1 MKIFNNFFLLVL
13 SFFLTISCSENTS
26 DKGVE
31 TLNYIDVP
39 TYASDD
45 LGVEYANGETS
56 VKLWSPKADSV
67 VFLIFDVSIGGQPLD
82 YFNLK
87 KENNGVWS
95 TEIQK
100 DIKNLYY
107 SFKVKFNDKWM
118 SPEVDPY
125 AKAVGVNG
133 KRGMIVD
140 LNETNP
146 ESWNDYQRPELKSFK
161 DIILYELH
169 VRDLSIASNSGIK
182 NKGKFLGLTE
192 TGSKIGDYSTGI
204 DHIKEMGVTH
214 VHLLPSFDF
223 RSIDET
229 KLDEN
234 KYNWGYDPQN
244 YNTPEGSYSTNPYDG
259 RVRIREFKEM
269 IMAFHKAGIRVVM
282 DVVYNHTGYTSE
294 SNFEQLVP
302 GYFYRTWD
310 DGSFSNSSGCGN
322 ETASEREMFRKFMVQ
337 SVLFWAEEYH
347 IDGFR
352 FDLMGI
358 HDIETMNL
366 ISAELSK
373 LDSSIFIYGEG
384 WTAGDSPLPFEKRAV
399 KANASQLDRIAV
411 FSDDIRDG
419 IKGSWNSEHSK
430 GYVSGNLQNREDVKF
445 GVVASTN
452 HPQLDYEKVSISDCS
467 YSNSPLQTISY
478 VSCHDNHTLFDKLQV
493 SNPGADLQELKR
505 LHKLSN
511 AMVFLSQGVPF
522 LHAGVEMLRTKQGVE
537 NSFESP
543 DSINQIDWQWKV
555 DNIEHVEFYK
565 NLIKLRKAHPALKF
579 ETVEQINANL
589 KFLEIDDQEVLAY
602 QINGREVDD
611 AWKDIIVIFNVSKG
625 SKEFVLESKGW
636 NYGMNASEFY
646 LESGKS
652 VNVDKISVEGQSAV
666 VLYKS

>member
-1 MKIFNNFFLLVL
+1 MKLFNNFFLLLSL
-13 SFFLTISCSENTS
+13 SFLAVSCGDNNGGKQLKSP
-26 DKGVE
+26 D
-31 TLNYIDVP
+31 YIDVA
-39 TYASDD
+39 TYDSDD
-45 LGVEYANGETS
+45 LGVVYKNGITQ

-67 VFLIFDVSIGGQPLD
+67 LFLIFDVSIDGQALD
-82 YFNLK
+82 YFNLEK
-87 KENNGVWS
+87 DNNGVWS
-95 TEIQK
+95 GQIQK

-107 SFKVKFNDKWM
+107 SFQVKFDGKWM
-118 SPEVDPY
+118 NPEVDPY

-133 KRGMIVD
+133 HRGMVVD
-140 LNETNP
+140 MSETNP
-146 ESWNDYQRPELKSFK
+146 ESWNSYQRPELKSFK
-161 DIILYELH
+161 DVILYELH
-169 VRDLSIASNSGIK
+169 VRDVSISPNSGIE
-182 NKGKFLGLTE
+182 NKGKFLGLAE
-192 TGSKIGDYSTGI
+192 TGSKIDKYSTGI

-229 KLDEN
+229 MLDEN

-244 YNTPEGSYSTNPYDG
+244 YNTPEGSYSSNPYDG

-269 IMAFHKAGIRVVM
+269 VMAFHKAGIRVVM

-302 GYFYRTWD
+302 GYYFRTWD

-337 SVLFWAEEYH
+337 SVLYWAKEYH

-358 HDIETMNL
+358 HDIETMNA
-366 ISAELSK
+366 ISAELAK
-373 LDSSIFIYGEG
+373 LDPSIFIYGEG

-445 GVVASTN
+445 GIVASTN
-452 HPQLDYEKVSISDCS
+452 HPQIDYEKVSISDCA

-478 VSCHDNHTLFDKLQV
+478 VSCHDNHTLFDKLQL
-493 SNPGADLQELKR
+493 SNPEADLQELKR

-522 LHAGVEMLRTKQGVE
+522 LHAGAEMLRTKQGVE
-537 NSFESP
+537 NSYQSP

-565 NLIKLRKAHPALKF
+565 NLIKLRKAHPAFKF
-579 ETVEQINANL
+579 ETAEQISSNL
-589 KFLEIDDQEVLAY
+589 KFLDIEDQEMLAY
-602 QINGREVDD
+602 QINGRDVDD
-611 AWKDIIVIFNVSKG
+611 AWKDIIVIFNVSKK
-625 SKEFVLESKGW
+625 SKDFVLESKGW

-646 LESGKS
+646 LESGKK
-652 VNVDKISVEGQSAV
+652 VAADKISVDGQSAV